1 MDSARWNQFGFR
13 GGDIVISAR
22 SRCGT
27 TWMQAICALLIFQT
41 PDLPAP
47 LSQLSPWLDWL
58 SVGRAE
64 VFATLAAQEHRRFIK
79 THTPLDGLPLDPQ
92 VTYIVAARHP
102 LDMAVSLY
110 HHYANLD
117 LPRIAELEG
126 RPSPGPAAF
135 APALHEWLL
144 SWIAEECDPRQRP
157 DSLPGAMRH
166 VSDAWSR
173 RAEPNVVLVHY
184 HDLLADL
191 EGEMRRLAARL
202 GVTVSESTWPELVNA
217 AKFASMRSLADRF
230 NPDPAGVFLDRTAFF
245 RRGQS
250 GAGAAVL
257 SPAEIGRYHLRTEQ
271 MAAAPVLSWLH
282 RPSSGGPDAEHPWC

>member
-1 MDSARWNQFGFR
+1 MDSARWDGFSLR

-27 TWMQAICALLIFQT
+27 TWVQAICALLVFQT

-47 LSQLSPWLDWL
+47 LAQLSPWLDWL
-58 SVGRAE
+58 SVEQSE
-64 VFATLAAQEHRRFIK
+64 VLAALAAQEHRRFIK
-79 THTPLDGLPLDPQ
+79 THTPLDGLPLDPKA
-92 VTYIVAARHP
+92 TYIVAARHP

-126 RPSPGPAAF
+126 RPSPGPARS
-135 APALHEWLL
+135 APPLHDWLL
-144 SWIAEECDPRQRP
+144 SWITEKCDPTQRP

-166 VSDAWSR
+166 VTDAWSR

-184 HDLLADL
+184 HDLLTDL
-191 EGEMRRLAARL
+191 GGQMRRLAARL
-202 GVTVSESTWPELVNA
+202 GITVPESTWPELVNA
-217 AKFASMRSLADRF
+217 ATFGSMRSRADRF

-245 RRGQS
+245 RRGES

-257 SPAEIGRYHLRTEQ
+257 SPVEISGYHLRTEQ
-271 MAAAPVLSWLH
+271 MACAPLLSWLH
-282 RPSSGGPDAEHPWC
+282 RPS